1 MSNTIHGKANFAFLS
16 QPDTE
21 FGKDNYHVTLELP
34 KEKAQEHIK
43 IIQGVISKEIAEEH
57 KLRPG
62 TQQLKR
68 APLPYKENGDVVTF
82 KLHSKFK
89 PKLWDKDQKEL
100 APDISIWKNS
110 VLWANYKLQGYNK
123 SIGIGCTLYL
133 GDVQIDTL
141 VQGNNSSDGS
151 CPFPNRAEIK
161 SKLQEEII
169 LGLSDDVIDLSKKE
183 VEATV

>member
-1 MSNTIHGKANFAFLS
+1 MTNLNTIYGKAQFCYLS
-16 QPDTE
+16 APDTE

-110 VLWANYKLQGYNK
+110 VLWANYKPQGYNK

-133 GDVQIDTL
+133 GDVQIDNL
-141 VQGNNSSDGS
+141 IQGIGDGDGA
-151 CPFPNRAEIK
+151 CPFPNR
-161 SKLQEEII
+161 EEQ
-169 LGLSDDVIDLSKKE
+169 KE
-183 VEATV
+183 GVTL

>member
-1 MSNTIHGKANFAFLS
+1 MTNLNTIYGKAQFCYLS
-16 QPDTE
+16 APDTE

-68 APLPYKENGDVVTF
+68 APLPYKEKGDVVTF
-82 KLHSKFK
+82 KIHSKFK
-89 PKLWDKDQKEL
+89 PKIWDKDQKEL
-100 APDISIWKNS
+100 APDISVWKNS
-110 VLWANYKLQGYNK
+110 VLWANYKPQGYNK

-133 GDVQIDTL
+133 GDVQIDNL
-141 VQGNNSSDGS
+141 IQGTGENNGA
-151 CPFPNRAEIK
+151 CPFPNR
-161 SKLQEEII
+161 EEQ
-169 LGLSDDVIDLSKKE
+169 KE
-183 VEATV
+183 GVTL